1 MIKKDET
8 TVRALIVINKKD
20 NVATALTDLEKGI
33 PLQIEKGSTK
43 LKIIPHQF
51 IAFGHKLAIMKIP
64 VGEGVIKYGEI
75 IGRAICDIEVGAHVH
90 VHNVESQRGR
100 GDLQKSEKH

>member
-1 MIKKDET
+1 MTKTDET
-8 TVRALIVINKKD
+8 NVRALIVINKKD

-33 PLQIEKGSTK
+33 PLEIEKRSTK
-43 LKIIPHQF
+43 LIIIPRQF

-64 VGEGVIKYGEI
+64 VGKGVIKYGEI
-75 IGRAICDIEVGAHVH
+75 IGRAICEIEVGDHVH

-100 GDLQKSEKH
+100 GDLQKSERQ